1 MCPPVFVCLFVELR
15 FNLSSSEPRA
25 SKAQNGGQEV
35 SFASVGKFIF
45 LREQIRHVALVS
57 VSKASVPPESETCT
71 FEIHDSFWKPTYEMK
86 DTITP
91 SYKT

>member
-1 MCPPVFVCLFVELR
+1 MSQEPLKLRTVGRKFSFV
-15 FNLSSSEPRA
+15 
-25 SKAQNGGQEV
+25 
-35 SFASVGKFIF
+35 SVGKFIF

-86 DTITP
+86 DTVTP

>member
-1 MCPPVFVCLFVELR
+1 MDCSTPGLPVLHHLPELTQTLVHR
-15 FNLSSSEPRA
+15 
-25 SKAQNGGQEV
+25 V
-35 SFASVGKFIF
+35 SDAI
-45 LREQIRHVALVS
+45 S

-86 DTITP
+86 DTVTP